1 MFKITSSLVNQWQK
15 INEVRDRKFKSFLFQ
30 VQDKSEGSEG
40 DNSHLVAVDPETQT
54 VAFSKHENIKVSEE
68 VEKPKDGETK
78 DEKEISKDDSG
89 KVGDS
94 AETAE
99 TVKSASQEAANKED
113 AQTETNI
120 GHTLLESKP
129 FEGSTDTL
137 TGDLAQIHSAKC
149 ADCESDSHEKLD
161 RTQLSV
167 TEENDLR
174 TLINSAT
181 VSTSTTDISDSC
193 IRLQEAL
200 LLQPS
205 SGSQQL
211 LGISTC
217 THLHKSSTT
226 NGDNNI
232 LSLHIPEAN
241 GAGRTLDLLV
251 CNPPS
256 LKQTAAQGKILV
268 VLPMYNCRKTCTVGG
283 GRL

>member
-1 MFKITSSLVNQWQK
+1 MK
-15 INEVRDRKFKSFLFQ
+15 KSA
-30 VQDKSEGSEG
+30 EG
-40 DNSHLVAVDPETQT
+40 DNNHSVAVDPESQT
-54 VAFSKHENIKVSEE
+54 VAYATNKKEDSADVTENSVKTENC
-68 VEKPKDGETK
+68 DHRGENQ
-78 DEKEISKDDSG
+78 ISKETENGQILD
-89 KVGDS
+89 
-94 AETAE
+94 TAE
-99 TVKSASQEAANKED
+99 TMDSTSRKETKED
-113 AQTETNI
+113 AQTEVII

-137 TGDLAQIHSAKC
+137 TGDVAQIHSAKC
-149 ADCESDSHEKLD
+149 VECESDSQEKSE

-167 TEENDLR
+167 TEENEIR
-174 TLINSAT
+174 TLITSAT

-205 SGSQQL
+205 SGNQHL
-211 LGISTC
+211 LGISSQ
-217 THLHKSSTT
+217 LANISSTA

-256 LKQTAAQGKILV
+256 LKQTAAQGNFFFGHFLLFLI
-268 VLPMYNCRKTCTVGG
+268 
-283 GRL
+283 

>member
-1 MFKITSSLVNQWQK
+1 MK
-15 INEVRDRKFKSFLFQ
+15 KSA
-30 VQDKSEGSEG
+30 EG
-40 DNSHLVAVDPETQT
+40 DNNHSVAVDRESQT
-54 VAFSKHENIKVSEE
+54 VAYATNKKEDSADVTETSVKTENC
-68 VEKPKDGETK
+68 DHRGENQ
-78 DEKEISKDDSG
+78 ISKETENGEILD
-89 KVGDS
+89 
-94 AETAE
+94 TAE
-99 TVKSASQEAANKED
+99 TMDSTSREETKED
-113 AQTETNI
+113 AQTEVII

-137 TGDLAQIHSAKC
+137 TGDVAQIHSAKC
-149 ADCESDSHEKLD
+149 VECESAHNISLEKSE

-167 TEENDLR
+167 TEENEIR
-174 TLINSAT
+174 TLITSAT

-205 SGSQQL
+205 SGNQHL
-211 LGISTC
+211 LGISSQ
-217 THLHKSSTT
+217 LANISSTA

-256 LKQTAAQGKILV
+256 LKQTAAQGNLFF
-268 VLPMYNCRKTCTVGG
+268 
-283 GRL
+283 

>member
-1 MFKITSSLVNQWQK
+1 MQK
-15 INEVRDRKFKSFLFQ
+15 
-30 VQDKSEGSEG
+30 SEG
-40 DNSHLVAVDPETQT
+40 DNNHSVAVDTETQT
-54 VAFSKHENIKVSEE
+54 VAYANIKNEE
-68 VEKPKDGETK
+68 STEVAEAVEETK
-78 DEKEISKDDSG
+78 DDEKKGENEISKEESEKVDDLV
-89 KVGDS
+89 K
-94 AETAE
+94 TAE
-99 TVKSASQEAANKED
+99 TVNVASQEEANKED
-113 AQTETNI
+113 AQTETDI
-120 GHTLLESKP
+120 GHNLLESKP

-149 ADCESDSHEKLD
+149 TDCESDSQEKLD

-167 TEENDLR
+167 TEENEIR
-174 TLINSAT
+174 TLINCAT

-200 LLQPS
+200 LLQPG

-211 LGISTC
+211 LGISA
-217 THLHKSSTT
+217 HLHKSSTT

-256 LKQTAAQGKILV
+256 LKQTAAQGKFLSCVILN
-268 VLPMYNCRKTCTVGG
+268 YNEK
-283 GRL
+283 LIK

>member
-1 MFKITSSLVNQWQK
+1 M
-15 INEVRDRKFKSFLFQ
+15 RKSA
-30 VQDKSEGSEG
+30 EG
-40 DNSHLVAVDPETQT
+40 DNNHSVAVDPESQT
-54 VAFSKHENIKVSEE
+54 VAYVANKKEDSADVTENSVKTENCDHREE
-68 VEKPKDGETK
+68 SQ
-78 DEKEISKDDSG
+78 ISKETENVELLD
-89 KVGDS
+89 
-94 AETAE
+94 TAE
-99 TVKSASQEAANKED
+99 TVNSTSREETKED
-113 AQTETNI
+113 AQTEAIN

-137 TGDLAQIHSAKC
+137 TGDLAQIHSAKGVE
-149 ADCESDSHEKLD
+149 CESDSQEKSE

-167 TEENDLR
+167 TEENEIR

-205 SGSQQL
+205 CGGSQQL
-211 LGISTC
+211 LGISS
-217 THLHKSSTT
+217 HLANISSTA

-232 LSLHIPEAN
+232 LSLHIREAN

-256 LKQTAAQGKILV
+256 LKQTAAQGNFLWG
-268 VLPMYNCRKTCTVGG
+268 N
-283 GRL
+283 

>member
-1 MFKITSSLVNQWQK
+1 MK
-15 INEVRDRKFKSFLFQ
+15 KSA
-30 VQDKSEGSEG
+30 EG
-40 DNSHLVAVDPETQT
+40 DNNQSVAVDPESQT
-54 VAFSKHENIKVSEE
+54 VAYAANKKEDSADVTENSVKTENCDHREE
-68 VEKPKDGETK
+68 NL
-78 DEKEISKDDSG
+78 ISKETENVELLG
-89 KVGDS
+89 
-94 AETAE
+94 TAE
-99 TVKSASQEAANKED
+99 TVNSTSREETKED
-113 AQTETNI
+113 AQTEAIN

-149 ADCESDSHEKLD
+149 VECESDSQEKSE

-167 TEENDLR
+167 TEENEIR

-193 IRLQEAL
+193 VRLQEAL

-205 SGSQQL
+205 CGSQQL
-211 LGISTC
+211 LGISS
-217 THLHKSSTT
+217 HLANISSTA

-256 LKQTAAQGKILV
+256 LKQTAAQGNFSLE
-268 VLPMYNCRKTCTVGG
+268 M
-283 GRL
+283 